1 MPSHD
6 RLSEFAAIVESG
18 SISAAARVLGLQR
31 PTLSRRLS
39 ALEAELGVRLVHRS
53 TTELTLT
60 RAGEELGRRA
70 RRFAADA
77 EEAWSAVRRMDDVPR
92 GLLRVSTAGEALDEL
107 LLRFV
112 EEYPEVSIEVL
123 ETARVVNLIAEGID
137 VAVRFGAVR
146 DGNLIARRVAAI
158 KRIVVASPDYLAR
171 HGRPE
176 TAADLAE
183 HSCLVGYGLDGSPTK
198 TWPLRSGGRVPV
210 AGRVAGNG
218 LRMLRTGACRGLG
231 LALLTAPY
239 AREQIELG
247 TLVPLLVDELGDSV
261 SVSIVFP
268 ERQYLDPKV
277 RVFVDRA
284 VPVLRAA
291 YGDPEIDSTQ

>member
-1 MPSHD
+1 M
-6 RLSEFAAIVESG
+6 
-18 SISAAARVLGLQR
+18 
-31 PTLSRRLS
+31 
-39 ALEAELGVRLVHRS
+39 
-53 TTELTLT
+53 
-60 RAGEELGRRA
+60 
-70 RRFAADA
+70 
-77 EEAWSAVRRMDDVPR
+77 
-92 GLLRVSTAGEALDEL
+92 
-107 LLRFV
+107 
-112 EEYPEVSIEVL
+112 
-123 ETARVVNLIAEGID
+123 
-137 VAVRFGAVR
+137 
-146 DGNLIARRVAAI
+146 
-158 KRIVVASPDYLAR
+158 
-171 HGRPE
+171 
-176 TAADLAE
+176 
-183 HSCLVGYGLDGSPTK
+183 
-198 TWPLRSGGRVPV
+198 

-261 SVSIVFP
+261 LVSIVFP